1 MDIGLVFRNQPAK
14 SSQGDRRL
22 YKSCDPVIYVAYHR
36 FSAHRGQ
43 KTSLLCEKATVVS
56 KEACDIGEFFLAK
69 TARDDISNQATEG
82 SEILR
87 NINVSVVLYTS

>member
-1 MDIGLVFRNQPAK
+1 M
-14 SSQGDRRL
+14 
-22 YKSCDPVIYVAYHR
+22 
-36 FSAHRGQ
+36 
-43 KTSLLCEKATVVS
+43 VS

-87 NINVSVVLYTS
+87 EMNVYNSGKVISQELVIVRKPL